1 MTFKVQIMK
10 LIVQIPC
17 YNEEKTIKEMIESI
31 PRQIAGIDSIETI
44 IVDDGSTDETVKR
57 AAEAGCRKII
67 SFPRHKGLAA
77 AFSAGVEAAIEM
89 GADILVNTDADF
101 QYPSHFIPEL
111 IKPIQNGTADM
122 TIGNRF
128 SNGNKPFSP
137 VKMFFQNIGSRIVRL
152 FSGVK
157 VSDAASGFR
166 AFSRDAMKKIVIH
179 DDFSYTLESIFLAG
193 VNRLRVENVPITT
206 NPQTRESRLFKG
218 IGQYIKRS
226 AITILRI
233 SLMYYPLRF
242 FTVIGSIFLTGAL
255 ALGIRF
261 LFYYFL
267 DGGSGHVQSLILL
280 VVFTIIGVQS
290 IIVGLLADVVAAN
303 RRLLEYIRIRQMETK

>member
-1 MTFKVQIMK
+1 MK

-31 PRQIAGIDSIETI
+31 PGQIAGIDSIETI
-44 IVDDGSTDETVKR
+44 IIDDGSTDATVKR
-57 AAEAGCRKII
+57 AAETGCKII
-67 SFPRHKGLAA
+67 SLPRHKGLAA
-77 AFSAGVEAAIEM
+77 AFSAGIEAAIEM

-101 QYPSHFIPEL
+101 QYPSNFIPAL
-111 IKPIQNGTADM
+111 IKPIQDGTADM

-137 VKMFFQNIGSRIVRL
+137 IKMFFQDFGSRVVRL

-193 VNRLRVENVPITT
+193 VNHFRVENVPITT
-206 NPQTRESRLFKG
+206 NPHTRESRLFKG

-226 AITILRI
+226 AITVIRI
-233 SLMYYPLRF
+233 SLMYHPLRF
-242 FTVIGSIFLTGAL
+242 FTAIGSVFLSGAL
-255 ALGIRF
+255 ALGVRF
-261 LFYYFL
+261 LFYYFQ
-267 DGGSGHVQSLILL
+267 DGGRGHVQSLILL
-280 VVFTIIGVQS
+280 VVLTIIGIQS

-303 RRLLEYIRIRQMETK
+303 RRLLEYIRIRQMESK